1 MGIAI
6 REASLAADEEKLI
19 EILDR
24 NLPERP
30 NRKIHK
36 KRHTNPLGPGWSWVA
51 YLEGSDTIVATAS
64 SFPRSFRVDG
74 KKLLCSQVVDFAVE
88 ASYRSLGPAV
98 LLQKATFAPAV
109 RGEVAFCYDCPPHDR
124 GMSTFARL
132 RLLPR
137 CEVFRYALL
146 LRADEF
152 LGKRVGTAAWTK
164 PLVATANVMLSLR
177 RSRRSGVGIEIRQQ
191 AMAFDEEFSLLDET
205 TPNEGEVRGSR
216 SADDLN
222 WRYRDESSTANAS
235 STAGAEG
242 LRLFVARR
250 AGEILGFSVVCFQ
263 ANGIAC
269 ISDFFGRDIAEFGSP
284 LLDAIIDVCRHEK
297 LTRVDGFC
305 SGNSAFSRLLEKT
318 GFQRRQ
324 RIFSVVP
331 YENGHAAAKVL
342 PENLSWPFGCSE
354 VST

>member
-6 REASLAADEEKLI
+6 REASLAVDEEKLI

-24 NLPERP
+24 NLPDRP

-51 YLEGSDTIVATAS
+51 YLDGTDTIVATAS
-64 SFPRSFRVDG
+64 SFPRAFWVDG
-74 KKLLCSQVVDFAVE
+74 KKVLCSQVVDFAVE
-88 ASYRSLGPAV
+88 ASHRSLGPAL
-98 LLQKATFAPAV
+98 LLQKATFAPV
-109 RGEVAFCYDCPPHDR
+109 ISGETAFCYDCPPHDR

-132 RLLPR
+132 RIHAR
-137 CEVFRYALL
+137 CEVFRYAFL

-177 RSRRSGVGIEIRQQ
+177 RSRRSGAGIEIRQQ
-191 AMAFDEEFSLLDET
+191 AVSFDDEFSQLDET

-222 WRYRDESSTANAS
+222 WRYREDSTTAS
-235 STAGAEG
+235 ASPITSMET
-242 LRLFVARR
+242 LRLLVARR
-250 AGEILGFSVVCFQ
+250 AGELVGFAVLSFQ
-263 ANGIAC
+263 TNGIAC

-284 LLDAIIDVCRHEK
+284 LLDAIVDICHQER

-305 SGNSAFSRLLEKT
+305 SENCALSGLLQQA
-318 GFQRRQ
+318 GFRRRQ

-331 YENGHAAAKVL
+331 YENGHATTKL
-342 PENLSWPFGCSE
+342 LSENLSWPFGCSE
-354 VST
+354 VSA